1 MSAKQKATHP
11 DFTALSNMK
20 ITERK
25 DTTVTANWQMVMAQN
40 LLHLQAEG

>member
-1 MSAKQKATHP
+1 MGVVHTVQK
-11 DFTALSNMK
+11 SWK
-20 ITERK
+20 ITVRK